1 LNDIFHAYG
10 SLPTYLNLGDDTLAW
25 LAMSAFRPAVH
36 VVTWA
41 RAGTNSLEPW
51 TRIYGEMRG
60 IGDAG
65 VMSDGARIRDEN
77 GTEIFRIDRFRFLY
91 YEPFF
96 NMKNCQF

>member
-1 LNDIFHAYG
+1 
-10 SLPTYLNLGDDTLAW
+10 

-51 TRIYGEMRG
+51 TCIYGEMRG

-65 VMSDGARIRDEN
+65 VMSDGARIYISTTS
-77 GTEIFRIDRFRFLY
+77 GH
-91 YEPFF
+91 
-96 NMKNCQF
+96 